1 MSLQPREG
9 SLACARPCG
18 KLPATR
24 RRASPSSWLRRGAF
38 LPAFPELR
46 SPSAKAEVV
55 RLTCLGGGA
64 ARPDDNWHRSVA
76 RGANFVEF
84 VAGPDRGRTR
94 ALRGAF
100 ERAECGRWRRGSSR
114 GNQAQ
119 RRTTRRRSVVRSSP
133 GLLLRRRCLEEPGR
147 SPRAATG
154 PCEATGASLASR
166 YLAERTPELRRVPL
180 PEQRARRAL
189 L

>member
-1 MSLQPREG
+1 M
-9 SLACARPCG
+9 
-18 KLPATR
+18 
-24 RRASPSSWLRRGAF
+24 
-38 LPAFPELR
+38 
-46 SPSAKAEVV
+46 V

-64 ARPDDNWHRSVA
+64 ARPDDNWYRSVA